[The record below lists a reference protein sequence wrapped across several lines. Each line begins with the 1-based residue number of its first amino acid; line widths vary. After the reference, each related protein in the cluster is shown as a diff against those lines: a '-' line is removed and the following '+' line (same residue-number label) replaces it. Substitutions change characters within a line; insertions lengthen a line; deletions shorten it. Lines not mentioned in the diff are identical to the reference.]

1 MQAKTI
7 IFIGP
12 QGSGK
17 GTQVELL
24 KTTLAT
30 VSPERFINHVQT
42 GKPFRELAAAGGY
55 TAELVKNLIDNGKF
69 VPDVLTNA
77 FVVKEFVDQHVEGA
91 HILFDGFP
99 RNEAQASVCN
109 QLFEVYNCQ
118 HIDVIHLNTPEA
130 VVIERMLARGRED
143 DTEVAIAERLRRYR
157 ERTEPLLEFY
167 RNQENA
173 TVHSI
178 NGGEPVEVVQATIHK
193 ALGIN

>member
-30 VSPERFINHVQT
+30 VDPERFINHVQT

-91 HILFDGFP
+91 HILFDGYP
-99 RNEAQASVCN
+99 RNEAQAMVCN
-109 QLFEVYNCQ
+109 QLFEVYNYQ

-167 RNQENA
+167 RNQEKA
-173 TVHSI
+173 TVHVI
-178 NGGEPVEVVQATIHK
+178 DGGAPVETVQSAIHT